1 MYQFEVT
8 AALLVGLFGGA
19 LALAFDYFPG
29 VAFWFDGLTIEAKR
43 LVNVAGVAAFAV
55 ILFLGQCFGIFIT
68 NLVCSWQ
75 GGFDLLYLVF
85 LGITVNQGVHLGLKP
100 TQAFKQKLFA
110 SKLFA
115 WSKK

>member
-8 AALLVGLFGGA
+8 AVLLVALFGGA

-29 VAFWFDGLTIEAKR
+29 LAHWFDGLTIEAKR
-43 LVNVAGVAAFAV
+43 ILNVIGVTGFAV
-55 ILFLGQCFGIFIT
+55 ILFLGQCFGIFLT

-85 LGITVNQGVHLGLKP
+85 LAITVNQGVHLGFKP
-100 TQAFKQKLFA
+100 TAAFKARIGAESNKN
-110 SKLFA
+110 
-115 WSKK
+115 